1 MIDAGLGGPNPC
13 RIPRLIMKVRSRRC
27 AFSLL
32 ELMAVITMIGVVAAV
47 TMFRL
52 NAIDRK
58 AACETVIKQNV
69 NLLQSAVERYRYEK
83 NVFPAAIDQLVADGY
98 LPTVPAEPEF
108 FKYGYDPSS
117 GVVSYSL
124 R

>member
-1 MIDAGLGGPNPC
+1 MNN
-13 RIPRLIMKVRSRRC
+13 RSRCR

-32 ELMAVITMIGVVAAV
+32 ELMAVITLIGVVAAV

-52 NAIDRK
+52 NAVDRK

-69 NLLQSAVERYRYEK
+69 NLLQSAVERYRYER
-83 NVFPAAIDQLVADGY
+83 NVFPAALEDLVNEGY
-98 LPTVPAEPEF
+98 LPNVPAEPEF

-117 GVVSYSL
+117 GVVSYGL